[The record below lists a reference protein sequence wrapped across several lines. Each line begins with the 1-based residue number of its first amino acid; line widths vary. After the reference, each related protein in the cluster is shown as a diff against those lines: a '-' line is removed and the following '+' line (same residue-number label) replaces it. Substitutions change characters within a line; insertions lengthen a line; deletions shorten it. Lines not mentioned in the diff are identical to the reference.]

1 MHFANP
7 KRPFLPFLQLLV
19 PKDVV
24 TVSSHSIAR
33 SSKIVMLK
41 ILSHICTFHN
51 KYMLSNQERIL
62 LNRVGCQI
70 RTFSV
75 KRALS
80 LCRVFH
86 LPFLDLHVHDHC
98 YRSIHCVLRYN
109 RLYSYALVHST
120 ICVSIYACYDQ
131 MVYSTIAILS
141 RYLFYVCRLMP
152 TEALCGVSF
161 YS

>member
-1 MHFANP
+1 MQCTLQI
-7 KRPFLPFLQLLV
+7 LPFLLLLV

-24 TVSSHSIAR
+24 TVSSHSIAC
-33 SSKIVMLK
+33 STKIVLLK

-51 KYMLSNQERIL
+51 NYMLSNQERIL

-70 RTFSV
+70 RPFSV

-86 LPFLDLHVHDHC
+86 LPFLDLHVHNHW
-98 YRSIHCVLRYN
+98 SIHRTALQHIVLV
-109 RLYSYALVHST
+109 LVHST